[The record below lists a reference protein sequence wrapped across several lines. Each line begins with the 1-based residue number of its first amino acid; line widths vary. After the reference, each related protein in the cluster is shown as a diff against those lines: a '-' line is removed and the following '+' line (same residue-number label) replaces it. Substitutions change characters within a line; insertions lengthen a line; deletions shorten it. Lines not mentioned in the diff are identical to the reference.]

1 MRYFLPPHINQ
12 TGLSFFLLSPKIAP
26 TLIVSL
32 ISVIIIPP
40 KQLLFIQ
47 LPYHSCNLANDVNIG
62 LPLFNNDWFH
72 GWMFGFQLYCMPFF
86 VKPLYGGLV
95 IYEGNHD
102 LSVICY
108 RLWFN
113 EDKVSLLYVCLNH
126 AVSYDPQKKGIVAA
140 AYRSVYGKVSFDIFY
155 GRMRCPC
162 PDLSHNRNRPQFQAS
177 ARRLKN

>member
-47 LPYHSCNLANDVNIG
+47 LPYHSCNLANDVNVA
-62 LPLFNNDWFH
+62 LPLFDNNRFH
-72 GWMFGFQLYCMPFF
+72 GRMFWFQLYRISLF
-86 VKPLYGGLV
+86 VKSLYGGLV
-95 IYEGNHD
+95 IYENNHNF
-102 LSVICY
+102 SVIRY

-113 EDKVSLLYVCLNH
+113 EDKVSLLYVRLNH
-126 AVSYDPQKKGIVAA
+126 AVSHHPQKEGVVAA
-140 AYRSVYGKVSFDIFY
+140 AYRFIHGKVS
-155 GRMRCPC
+155 R
-162 PDLSHNRNRPQFQAS
+162 S
-177 ARRLKN
+177 